1 MPLLDRFLR
10 DGAAVIGGVGLD
22 IPPLEDPE
30 DTVSR
35 ESVPCS
41 RELDTRG
48 GRGGTASAG
57 ARNPFLVAGERDPN
71 VKSPLAFGAEATR
84 RMKREAEAPTDFGV
98 RGPFVRD
105 LDGVSGAGDAGCEG
119 LAVSGTT
126 LAEFALRDKFIRC
139 LSDLVW
145 VLDFE
150 GVAESASLDSGCRC
164 CEYVPFCWV
173 LWSPLDPM
181 PPFESLDCVFDEL

>member
-1 MPLLDRFLR
+1 MPLLDRFLI
-10 DGAAVIGGVGLD
+10 DGVPVIGGVGLD
-22 IPPLEDPE
+22 IRPLEDPE

-41 RELDTRG
+41 IELDTRA

-57 ARNPFLVAGERDPN
+57 ARNPFLVAGERDPS
-71 VKSPLAFGAEATR
+71 VKRPLAFGAEATR
-84 RMKREAEAPTDFGV
+84 RMKREAEAPTDFGL

-105 LDGVSGAGDAGCEG
+105 LDGVSVAGNGAGCEG

-126 LAEFALRDKFIRC
+126 LAEFALRDRFIRC

-145 VLDFE
+145 VLE

-164 CEYVPFCWV
+164 
-173 LWSPLDPM
+173 
-181 PPFESLDCVFDEL
+181 